1 MAAADGVHTPDL
13 DKLDW
18 TTPPSAPRGNKKTR
32 GTGSGR
38 GRATSRAP
46 APYVPASTPNKN
58 SKVTKP
64 TTRKTTTLSKVERV
78 LAEIEKRPA
87 SSAST
92 SSLFVGQPGSSR
104 PLLSQ
109 KSNSIDDGL
118 DIGEDPMT
126 DEQVLK
132 AFSDKYAHSKKHGPI
147 SETLG
152 QKRYPAPTNPG
163 PGALGGLADV
173 AENIR
178 ISQGWPAVEGSHVSK
193 RQENGRGRAV
203 DRPERDEHGPSSY
216 RGPGPSSS
224 SFSQPVEPYL
234 NSEWGNVIADET
246 RRRQDDA
253 RLAAERTHNEERL
266 NVWERDPT
274 LLKLRQEGKHDDAE
288 RIFLAAEALIR
299 GKRGL
304 N

>member
-18 TTPPSAPRGNKKTR
+18 TAPPSAPRGSKKTR
-32 GTGSGR
+32 GTGSAR

-109 KSNSIDDGL
+109 KSNSIDDGS
-118 DIGEDPMT
+118 DTEEDPMT

-132 AFSDKYAHSKKHGPI
+132 AFSDKYAHPKRHGPI

-178 ISQGWPAVEGSHVSK
+178 ISQGWPAVEGSDVSK

-203 DRPERDEHGPSSY
+203 DRPERDEPGPSSY
-216 RGPGPSSS
+216 RGPRPSSS
-224 SFSQPVEPYL
+224 SFSQPVESYW
-234 NSEWGNVIADET
+234 NSEWGNVIADEA

-266 NVWERDPT
+266 TVWKRDPT